1 MILIISPI
9 ALNLIPQIPSVLVNC
24 LSNASM
30 YIVEPLVILDIYLG
44 LKNNIT
50 SY

>member
-1 MILIISPI
+1 MIFTISPI
-9 ALNLIPQIPSVLVNC
+9 NLNQIPRIPSVLVNC

-30 YIVEPLVILDIYLG
+30 YIVEPLAILDIYLG

>member
-1 MILIISPI
+1 MILILLQIP
-9 ALNLIPQIPSVLVNC
+9 LNQIPRIPSVLVNC

-30 YIVEPLVILDIYLG
+30 YIVEPLAILDIYLG